1 MKLFFYHFIFTL
13 VAVFILLRQGLL
25 RLLPYSAATAFLAF
39 VVVFILLW
47 LSSWFYNR
55 DYFRKLPKGI
65 NFGLFF
71 MKELLI
77 ANVKI
82 AFDILTPH
90 YYMNPAVIAI
100 PLRVRTNFEIMLL
113 ANMITLTPGTLSID
127 VSKNRKILYVH
138 ALYIKNNDTEKLKQQ
153 IKDGFERRLIEL
165 TT

>member
-1 MKLFFYHFIFTL
+1 MKQFFIHCTITFFS
-13 VAVFILLRQGLL
+13 VFVILRQGLL
-25 RLLPYSAATAFLAF
+25 RLLPYSAATATLAF
-39 VVVFILLW
+39 LFIFILLW
-47 LSSWFYNR
+47 LSSWFYRR
-55 DYFRKLPKGI
+55 DYFSKLPKAV

-71 MKELLI
+71 IKELLI

-90 YYMNPAVIAI
+90 YYMNPTVIAV

-127 VSKNRKILYVH
+127 VSKNRRILYVH
-138 ALYIKNNDTEKLKQQ
+138 ALYVKDNDIEKLKQQ

>member
-1 MKLFFYHFIFTL
+1 MRVFFIHSVIAF
-13 VAVFILLRQGLL
+13 VAVFMFLRQGMVP
-25 RLLPYSAATAFLAF
+25 LLPYSAATALLAF
-39 VVVFILLW
+39 VILFIVLW

-55 DYFRKLPKGI
+55 TYFRKLPKAV

-71 MKELLI
+71 LKELLV

-90 YYMNPAVIAI
+90 YYMNPTVIAV
-100 PLRVRTNFEIMLL
+100 PLRIRTNFEIMLL

-127 VSKNRKILYVH
+127 VSKNRRILYVH
-138 ALYIKNNDTEKLKQQ
+138 ALYVKDDDVEKLKHQ